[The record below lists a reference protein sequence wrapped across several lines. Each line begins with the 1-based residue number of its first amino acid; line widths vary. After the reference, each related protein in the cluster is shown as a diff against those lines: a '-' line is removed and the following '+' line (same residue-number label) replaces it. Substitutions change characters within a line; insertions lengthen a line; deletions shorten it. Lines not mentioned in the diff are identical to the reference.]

1 MKILIALL
9 LSSVAAFAQFP
20 TVQPINPPGTNG
32 SKTLASPMTL
42 PASWVGTGASWNPS
56 GSPKWTGWVSLAT
69 LINASQA
76 LYSYSSY
83 DIVFTAKGVPTA
95 TARTGLAT
103 VVRNFGKNW
112 YILGLATAGVATT
125 GSATTASFA
134 GGGMLVYKFKGN
146 YTADVEFGAQTG
158 ATTRTIRV
166 GFGRS
171 W

>member
-1 MKILIALL
+1 MKILSSLL
-9 LSSVAAFAQFP
+9 FAAGLCLAQNPTIQPLPIEPPNTTGVQKVA
-20 TVQPINPPGTNG
+20 
-32 SKTLASPMTL
+32 L
-42 PASWVGTGASWNPS
+42 PANWVGTGASWNPS

-95 TARTGLAT
+95 TARTGFAT